1 MKNYLEEIKKKN
13 EYPIKKKLEEKK
25 EQEEEEKEKEKEEK
39 RLEARPR
46 VLTKLAELN
55 KFLKEKQFKNRYQ
68 R

>member
-1 MKNYLEEIKKKN
+1 MKNYLEEIKRKN
-13 EYPIKKKLEEKK
+13 EYLIKKKLEEKK
-25 EQEEEEKEKEKEEK
+25 EQEEEKEEK

>member
-1 MKNYLEEIKKKN
+1 MNIPLKKNWKKK
-13 EYPIKKKLEEKK
+13 K
-25 EQEEEEKEKEKEEK
+25 QEEEEKEKEEK